1 MVGDKRQDMEL
12 NVESAVE
19 YLKTRGVVAR
29 CVTELGGGVSNSVFL
44 VEAEDGSFILKQS
57 LPRLRVKDEWLADRS
72 RIVREMESLVDAAG
86 FLPPGGVPG
95 VLWADAENYAFAME
109 LVAGEAW
116 KNELMAGRVDVR
128 TAGRVGEL
136 LGTFVSATWGQ
147 EAYREKYGDQGAFNQ
162 LRVDPYYRT
171 VALRHPDVAPFVGRL
186 IEESAARRV
195 SLVHGDWSPKNILVS
210 GSRVTLIDFEVVH
223 YGDPCFD
230 AAFCLNHL
238 LLKWFVLPARR
249 EAMLEAVR
257 AYWAGLESALP
268 PPAAAFFEPGT
279 LRHLGCLMLARVD
292 GKSPVEYLK
301 DESLREQVRDL
312 AKRLILQSPE
322 TIDELMSN
330 LPREDRR
337 AGESGRGWD

>member
-1 MVGDKRQDMEL
+1 MEL

-19 YLKTRGVVAR
+19 YLKTRGITAR
-29 CVTELGGGVSNSVFL
+29 RVTEMGGGVSNTVFL
-44 VEAEDGSFILKQS
+44 VEAEDGPFILKQS

-72 RIVREMESLVDAAG
+72 RILREKESLVDAAQ
-86 FLPPGGVPG
+86 FLPPGGVPR

-136 LGTFVSATWGQ
+136 LGTFVRATWGRA
-147 EAYREKYGDQGAFNQ
+147 AYREKYGDQQAFDQ
-162 LRVDPYYRT
+162 LRIDPYYRT
-171 VALRHPDVAPFVGRL
+171 VALRHPDVAPFVSRL

-210 GSRVTLIDFEVVH
+210 DSRVTIIDFEVVH

-238 LLKWFVLPARR
+238 LLKWFVLSERR
-249 EAMLEAVR
+249 GAMLESVR
-257 AYWAGLESALP
+257 SYWAALEGALP
-268 PPAAAFFEPGT
+268 RPALAFFESGT

-301 DESLREQVRDL
+301 DDSQRARIREL
-312 AKRLILQSPE
+312 AKRLILDCPE
-322 TIDELMSN
+322 TVSELMSS
-330 LPREDRR
+330 L
-337 AGESGRGWD
+337 ASASGSGGGLNEG